1 MIYKFIIIAIA
12 TLLHLAKA
20 ATNEF
25 IVQLKPSETSFVDFF
40 SKYYTNNNIESA
52 TLLYS
57 ELLLKESQNFLNGY
71 HIKPKSN
78 ELQILTF
85 KNFYS
90 KISNSTTAKEENL
103 LPSIQ
108 LVYGQFPNK
117 VLSQMY
123 DDPNI
128 EAISLNRQFVLSTED
143 QASVQYINYNS
154 ENTTSDQGNNHIS
167 IEGLKEQSNEYYQ
180 GIGVDVYIYD
190 TGIKRSETHFG
201 TRLHKILDYSLSE
214 ESDAKYHEHGTNVAA
229 IIGSSR
235 IGIASKCNLYDM
247 KLSNKKTTDLFTL
260 IMALKQGYL
269 HAKMT
274 NRPSLFMISWIAK
287 KSHILENVL
296 QEIQEN
302 NASKLTVVVP
312 GGNSP
317 KTSACALSP
326 SGTLGVIS
334 VGSLVD
340 KDSIYRNKENSIITT
355 NLKVA
360 DFSTNGM
367 CLDYFA
373 SGYLVDTLC
382 FAKNANEQDDLY
394 QCKKSGTSISAA
406 IVAGY
411 EALKL
416 SVI

>member
-1 MIYKFIIIAIA
+1 MLYKFVIITLIALT
-12 TLLHLAKA
+12 TLIKA
-20 ATNEF
+20 STNEF
-25 IVQLKPSETSFVDFF
+25 IVQLKPGEKSFINFF
-40 SKYYTNNNIESA
+40 SKYYTNNDEKKA
-52 TLLYS
+52 EQLYS

-71 HIKPKSN
+71 HMKPKSN

-90 KISNSTTAKEENL
+90 KFSYNATSSVENL
-103 LPSIQ
+103 LPNIQ
-108 LVYGQFPNK
+108 LVYGQFPNE
-117 VLSQMY
+117 VLTKMY
-123 DDPNI
+123 EDSNI
-128 EAISLNRQFVLSTED
+128 HAISLNRQFVLSTEENPN
-143 QASVQYINYNS
+143 VQYVNYNS
-154 ENTTSDQGNNHIS
+154 DNTTNSLKDHYISVGELKSHSD
-167 IEGLKEQSNEYYQ
+167 EYYH

-190 TGIKRSETHFG
+190 TGIKRSQEHFG
-201 TRLHKILDYSLSE
+201 DRLHKILDYSLAE
-214 ESDAKYHEHGTNVAA
+214 ESDAKYHEHGTNVAG
-229 IIGSSR
+229 IIGSS
-235 IGIASKCNLYDM
+235 IMGIAPKCNLYDM

-296 QEIQEN
+296 QEIQAN
-302 NASKLTVVVP
+302 NQNKLTVVVP

-340 KDSIYRNKENSIITT
+340 KDFIYKNEDNSIKSTD
-355 NLKVA
+355 LKIA

-382 FAKNANEQDDLY
+382 FSKNTNELDDVY

-406 IVAGY
+406 LVAGY

>member
-1 MIYKFIIIAIA
+1 
-12 TLLHLAKA
+12 
-20 ATNEF
+20 
-25 IVQLKPSETSFVDFF
+25 
-40 SKYYTNNNIESA
+40 
-52 TLLYS
+52 
-57 ELLLKESQNFLNGY
+57 ESQNFLNGY

-108 LVYGQFPNK
+108 LVYGQFPNE

-229 IIGSSR
+229 IIGSSTM
-235 IGIASKCNLYDM
+235 GIASKC
-247 KLSNKKTTDLFTL
+247 
-260 IMALKQGYL
+260 YL

-340 KDSIYRNKENSIITT
+340 KDSIYKNEENSIITT

-382 FAKNANEQDDLY
+382 FAKNASEHDDLY

>member
-1 MIYKFIIIAIA
+1 M
-12 TLLHLAKA
+12 HLAKA
-20 ATNEF
+20 TTNEF
-25 IVQLKPSETSFVDFF
+25 IVQLKPSETSFVNFF
-40 SKYYTNNNIESA
+40 SKYYTNNNKENA
-52 TLLYS
+52 KMLYS

-71 HIKPKSN
+71 HIKPNSN

-90 KISNSTTAKEENL
+90 KFSNSTAANEENL

-108 LVYGQFPNK
+108 LVYGQFPNE
-117 VLSQMY
+117 VLTQMY

-128 EAISLNRQFVLSTED
+128 LAISLNRQFVLSTEE
-143 QASVQYINYNS
+143 QPNVQYINYNS
-154 ENTTSDQGNNHIS
+154 ENTTSSHKNNFIS
-167 IEGLKEQSNEYYQ
+167 IKNLKQQSNEYYQ

-190 TGIKRSETHFG
+190 TGIKRSEAHFG
-201 TRLHKILDYSLSE
+201 SRLHRILDYSLAE

-229 IIGSSR
+229 IIGSSTM
-235 IGIASKCNLYDM
+235 GIASKCNLYDM

-260 IMALKQGYL
+260 IMALKQGFL
-269 HAKMT
+269 HANMT
-274 NRPSLFMISWIAK
+274 NRPSLFIIPWIAK

-302 NASKLTVVVP
+302 KTSKLTVVVP

-334 VGSLVD
+334 VGSLID
-340 KDSIYRNKENSIITT
+340 KDSIYKNDENSIITT
-355 NLKVA
+355 DLRIA

-382 FAKNANEQDDLY
+382 FAKNANENDDLY

-416 SVI
+416 SAF

>member
-108 LVYGQFPNK
+108 LVYGQFPNE

-128 EAISLNRQFVLSTED
+128 EAIS
-143 QASVQYINYNS
+143 
-154 ENTTSDQGNNHIS
+154 
-167 IEGLKEQSNEYYQ
+167 
-180 GIGVDVYIYD
+180 
-190 TGIKRSETHFG
+190 
-201 TRLHKILDYSLSE
+201 
-214 ESDAKYHEHGTNVAA
+214 
-229 IIGSSR
+229 
-235 IGIASKCNLYDM
+235 
-247 KLSNKKTTDLFTL
+247 
-260 IMALKQGYL
+260 
-269 HAKMT
+269 
-274 NRPSLFMISWIAK
+274 
-287 KSHILENVL
+287 
-296 QEIQEN
+296 
-302 NASKLTVVVP
+302 
-312 GGNSP
+312 
-317 KTSACALSP
+317 
-326 SGTLGVIS
+326 
-334 VGSLVD
+334 
-340 KDSIYRNKENSIITT
+340 
-355 NLKVA
+355 
-360 DFSTNGM
+360 
-367 CLDYFA
+367 
-373 SGYLVDTLC
+373 
-382 FAKNANEQDDLY
+382 
-394 QCKKSGTSISAA
+394 
-406 IVAGY
+406 
-411 EALKL
+411 
-416 SVI
+416 

>member
-1 MIYKFIIIAIA
+1 MIFKFSIFAIV
-12 TLLHLAKA
+12 TLLNLVSAAK
-20 ATNEF
+20 NEF
-25 IVQLKPSETSFVDFF
+25 IVQLRPSETSFVDFF
-40 SKYYTNNNIESA
+40 SKYYTSNNIENA
-52 TLLYS
+52 KLLYT

-71 HIKPKSN
+71 HAKPKSN

-90 KISNSTTAKEENL
+90 KISNTTTPNDENL
-103 LPSIQ
+103 LPNIQ
-108 LVYGQFPNK
+108 LVYGQFPNE

-128 EAISLNRQFVLSTED
+128 QAISLNRQFVLSTEEKPN
-143 QASVQYINYNS
+143 VQYINYIS
-154 ENTTSDQGNNHIS
+154 ENTTTDQAEYIS
-167 IEGLKEQSNEYYQ
+167 IQSLKDQSNEYYQ

-190 TGIKRSETHFG
+190 TGIRRSEEHFG
-201 TRLHKILDYSLSE
+201 NRLHKILDYSLAE

-229 IIGSSR
+229 IIGSSTM
-235 IGIASKCNLYDM
+235 GIASKCNLYDM
-247 KLSNKKTTDLFTL
+247 KLSNTKTTDLFTL

-302 NASKLTVVVP
+302 NTSKLTVVVP

-317 KTSACALSP
+317 RTSACALSP

-340 KDSIYRNKENSIITT
+340 KDLIYKNTENSINTT
-355 NLKVA
+355 NLKIA

-382 FAKNANEQDDLY
+382 FSKNANEQNDFY

-416 SVI
+416 SDI